1 MFNKGTNVCLYTGK
15 IIFMSEGM
23 HYRFIRLPTG
33 YIFHL
38 SKQSEHSQI
47 QRNIGYKWET
57 YLPYQI
63 NIDIFL
69 LCG

>member
-1 MFNKGTNVCLYTGK
+1 
-15 IIFMSEGM
+15 MSEGM